1 MGDWEWELGDGTGA
15 AVDGGCWLAWL
26 RCGGGRCGGV
36 CVVARV
42 WRAYGGVVA
51 AMCAVVWV
59 AGPVA
64 GVLSWSS
71 GCGATPSL
79 VLNRESIA

>member
-1 MGDWEWELGDGTGA
+1 MVELWMWAGA
-15 AVDGGCWLAWL
+15 
-26 RCGGGRCGGV
+26 
-36 CVVARV
+36 VACA

-71 GCGATPSL
+71 GFAATSSL

>member
-1 MGDWEWELGDGTGA
+1 MVELWMWAGA
-15 AVDGGCWLAWL
+15 
-26 RCGGGRCGGV
+26 
-36 CVVARV
+36 VACA

-71 GCGATPSL
+71 GFAATSSL
-79 VLNRESIA
+79 VLNRESIAQNLCCYFVDSFGWWVAC

>member
-1 MGDWEWELGDGTGA
+1 MGDWEWELGDGMGA
-15 AVDGGCWLAWL
+15 AGDGGCWLAWL
-26 RCGGGRCGGV
+26 SCGCGRCGGV
-36 CVVARV
+36 CVVARA
-42 WRAYGGVVA
+42 WRAYGGAVA

-71 GCGATPSL
+71 DCEAMPSL

>member
-1 MGDWEWELGDGTGA
+1 MGARRW
-15 AVDGGCWLAWL
+15 DGGGSG
-26 RCGGGRCGGV
+26 CGRFGGV
-36 CVVARV
+36 CVVARA

-51 AMCAVVWV
+51 AMCVVVWV

-64 GVLSWSS
+64 SVLSWSS

-79 VLNRESIA
+79 ALSRESIA

>member
-1 MGDWEWELGDGTGA
+1 MGARRW
-15 AVDGGCWLAWL
+15 DGGGSGW
-26 RCGGGRCGGV
+26 GRCGGV
-36 CVVARV
+36 CVVARAR
-42 WRAYGGVVA
+42 RAYGGVVA

-71 GCGATPSL
+71 GCGATSSL
-79 VLNRESIA
+79 ALNRENIA

>member
-1 MGDWEWELGDGTGA
+1 MGDWEWELGDGMGA

-36 CVVARV
+36 CVVARA
-42 WRAYGGVVA
+42 WRAYSNVVA
-51 AMCAVVWV
+51 AACVM
-59 AGPVA
+59 GPVV

-79 VLNRESIA
+79 ALNQESIA

>member
-1 MGDWEWELGDGTGA
+1 MGARRWDGDG
-15 AVDGGCWLAWL
+15 AVAWL
-26 RCGGGRCGGV
+26 SCGWGRCGGM
-36 CVVARV
+36 CVVARA
-42 WRAYGGVVA
+42 WCAYGGVVA

-59 AGPVA
+59 AGPVV

-79 VLNRESIA
+79 ALNRESIA

>member
-1 MGDWEWELGDGTGA
+1 MRLGDGMGA
-15 AVDGGCWLAWL
+15 AVDGGWLA
-26 RCGGGRCGGV
+26 
-36 CVVARV
+36 CVVARA

-51 AMCAVVWV
+51 TACVM
-59 AGPVA
+59 GPVV

>member
-1 MGDWEWELGDGTGA
+1 M
-15 AVDGGCWLAWL
+15 
-26 RCGGGRCGGV
+26 
-36 CVVARV
+36 CVVARA
-42 WRAYGGVVA
+42 WCAYGGVVA

-59 AGPVA
+59 AGPVV

-79 VLNRESIA
+79 ALNRESIA

>member
-1 MGDWEWELGDGTGA
+1 MRLGDGMGA
-15 AVDGGCWLAWL
+15 AGGGGCCLAWL
-26 RCGGGRCGGV
+26 SCGCGRCGGV
-36 CVVARV
+36 CVVARA

-51 AMCAVVWV
+51 AACVM
-59 AGPVA
+59 GPVV

-79 VLNRESIA
+79 ALNRESIA

>member
-1 MGDWEWELGDGTGA
+1 MGAWEWGLGDGMRAVGGWGLVGVVELWMWAGA
-15 AVDGGCWLAWL
+15 
-26 RCGGGRCGGV
+26 
-36 CVVARV
+36 
-42 WRAYGGVVA
+42 VA

>member
-1 MGDWEWELGDGTGA
+1 MGRGA

-26 RCGGGRCGGV
+26 SCGCGRCGGV
-36 CVVARV
+36 CVVARA

-71 GCGATPSL
+71 GCGVAPSL
-79 VLNRESIA
+79 ALNRESIA

>member
-1 MGDWEWELGDGTGA
+1 MGA
-15 AVDGGCWLAWL
+15 AGWRGCAVDVGGVAACAWLHGRGARTVVCWL
-26 RCGGGRCGGV
+26 RCV
-36 CVVARV
+36 L
-42 WRAYGGVVA
+42 
-51 AMCAVVWV
+51 WV

>member
-1 MGDWEWELGDGTGA
+1 MGDWEWELGDWWEA
-15 AVDGGCWLAWL
+15 RRWDGGGSGWGLL
-26 RCGGGRCGGV
+26 VGV
-36 CVVARV
+36 VVRAC
-42 WRAYGGVVA
+42 RAYGGVVT

-59 AGPVA
+59 VGPVV

-79 VLNRESIA
+79 ALNRESIA

>member
-1 MGDWEWELGDGTGA
+1 MGGVA
-15 AVDGGCWLAWL
+15 ACAWL
-26 RCGGGRCGGV
+26 HG
-36 CVVARV
+36 

-59 AGPVA
+59 AGPVV

>member
-1 MGDWEWELGDGTGA
+1 MGARRWDGDG
-15 AVDGGCWLAWL
+15 AVAWL
-26 RCGGGRCGGV
+26 SCGWGRCGG
-36 CVVARV
+36 
-42 WRAYGGVVA
+42 AYGGAVA
-51 AMCAVVWV
+51 AARV

-79 VLNRESIA
+79 ALNRESIA

>member
-1 MGDWEWELGDGTGA
+1 M
-15 AVDGGCWLAWL
+15 
-26 RCGGGRCGGV
+26 
-36 CVVARV
+36 CVVARA
-42 WRAYGGVVA
+42 WRAYGGAVA

-79 VLNRESIA
+79 VLNRESLA